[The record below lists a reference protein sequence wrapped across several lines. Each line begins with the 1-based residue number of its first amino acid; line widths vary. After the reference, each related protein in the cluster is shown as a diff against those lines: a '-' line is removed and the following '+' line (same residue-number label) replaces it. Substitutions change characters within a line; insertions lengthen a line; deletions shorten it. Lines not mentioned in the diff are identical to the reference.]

1 MNVSDKISFFVVSF
15 VVAVETEAVGDLC
28 LGRGRRSWR
37 LLRGQW
43 SKALLFGRFLL
54 LNKEVCSC
62 LVGVLFGR
70 CRRRERHLTGSHQG
84 CLVLADDFDFSLVF
98 FGGTSPAP
106 TRAALFSPM
115 TLTLALSSSVA

>member
-43 SKALLFGRFLL
+43 SIALLFGRFLL
-54 LNKEVCSC
+54 LNKEVGSC
-62 LVGVLFGR
+62 LVGVLLGR
-70 CRRRERHLTGSHQG
+70 RGRERHLTGSHQG
-84 CLVLADDFDFSLVF
+84 LVLADDFDFSLVF
-98 FGGTSPAP
+98 FGGGPS
-106 TRAALFSPM
+106 AAAGSFP
-115 TLTLALSSSVA
+115 